1 MKKSILFIEGDFIK
15 FIPYGKQFI
24 SQEDINCV
32 VDVLKSDFI
41 TQGPKIEEFEK
52 ALADYCNAKHA
63 VIFNSGTSALHAS
76 YYAYGISKNDEIITT
91 PNTFVATSNAALYLG
106 GKPNFVDI
114 KLETGNIDENKIEE
128 QITEKTKLIAPVHYS
143 GNPVDLEIIH
153 EIAEKH
159 GLGVI
164 EDAAHALGAEY
175 NGKKIGNCEFSD
187 MVEFSF
193 HPVKHITTGEGGAVV
208 TNNDE
213 YYEKLINFRSH
224 GITKYNLV
232 NENPGPWYYEMQDLG
247 FNYRITDIQAALG
260 LSQLKKIDK
269 FVERRR
275 EIAKIYNEIFNGNP
289 YFDCIIEN
297 KNALSAYHLFP
308 IILKDEFK
316 NKKSLIFN
324 KLRESKLGVQTHYIP
339 VHTQPYYT
347 NLGYNKNDCPISKDF
362 YEKEISIPMFPSMT
376 DEDISLVVKR
386 LFNVLENI

>member
-1 MKKSILFIEGDFIK
+1 MFTEGDFIK
-15 FIPYGKQFI
+15 FIPYGKQSI
-24 SQEDINCV
+24 SQEDIDCV
-32 VDVLKSDFI
+32 VDVLNSDFI

-52 ALADYCNAKHA
+52 ALANYCDAKYA

-76 YYAYGISKNDEIITT
+76 YFAYGISNGDEVITT
-91 PNTFVATSNAALYLG
+91 PNTFVATANAALYLG

-114 KLETGNIDENKIEE
+114 ELETGNIDASKIEE

-159 GLGVI
+159 GLGLI
-164 EDAAHALGAEY
+164 EDAAHALGAKY
-175 NGKKIGNCEFSD
+175 NGKKIGSCEFSD
-187 MVEFSF
+187 MTEFSF
-193 HPVKHITTGEGGAVV
+193 HPVKHITTGEGGAVL

-213 YYEKLINFRSH
+213 FYEKLIKFRSH
-224 GITKYNLV
+224 GITKNNLV
-232 NENPGPWYYEMQDLG
+232 NENPGPWYYEMHDLG

-260 LSQLKKIDK
+260 LSQLKKIDE

-275 EIAKIYNEIFNGNP
+275 EIARIYNELFNDNQ
-289 YFDCIIEN
+289 YFDCIIEHEN
-297 KNALSAYHLFP
+297 SISAYHLFP

-316 NKKSLIFN
+316 TKKSIIFN
-324 KLRESKLGVQTHYIP
+324 KLRESGLGVQTHYIP

-347 NLGYNKNDCPISKDF
+347 NLEYNKNDCPVSIDF
-362 YEKEISIPMFPSMT
+362 YEKEISIPMFPSMS
-376 DEDISLVVKR
+376 DEDIYSVESR